1 MASTDLPE
9 NKPELPVLWLEISG
23 LAGRHERS
31 ARGVSPYFVS
41 RQLKSVIAEFSIT
54 QHNIK
59 LSDKFAKRFH
69 EREDYIVQLE
79 RQLDLL
85 KHERDELADENARLK
100 QKVGSS
106 GDDRPPEIRLA

>member
-1 MASTDLPE
+1 MTPPGMEEVLHDVE
-9 NKPELPVLWLEISG
+9 EL
-23 LAGRHERS
+23 RS
-31 ARGVSPYFVS
+31 MLDRL
-41 RQLKSVIAEFSIT
+41 R
-54 QHNIK
+54 
-59 LSDKFAKRFH
+59 DKFAKRFH